1 MKMKNKYKIIS
12 NFFNNI
18 FYLKFVSINDKLI
31 LIKKYITKLKSLLIF
46 FWNCHSKLHS
56 KKFKKVLKLWFHCF
70 KKIFHR

>member
-1 MKMKNKYKIIS
+1 MKMKNKYEIIS

-46 FWNCHSKLHS
+46 F
-56 KKFKKVLKLWFHCF
+56 
-70 KKIFHR
+70 